1 LLGEDIVSAIA
12 KRHVVPNLNV
22 FLLSQKVLQEGVL
35 RFVNLVGH
43 IVHSNTVHFGGSPN
57 KNIGDAFLLV
67 WKASLSMQD
76 VSLTPAAR
84 FSLFANNFVY

>member
-1 LLGEDIVSAIA
+1 M
-12 KRHVVPNLNV
+12 PNLNV

-57 KNIGDAFLLV
+57 KNNGDAFLLV

-84 FSLFANNFVY
+84 FSLFANSFVY